1 LKQGIKADLYL
12 DAGKL
17 KKVKPSIVFDVEK
30 KSNNKKRTCQSE
42 RNNKN
47 SEIIAKSLFFKY
59 MLLIIMIQSIYF

>member
-30 KSNNKKRTCQSE
+30 RVIIRKGPVSLK
-42 RNNKN
+42 
-47 SEIIAKSLFFKY
+47 EIIKILK
-59 MLLIIMIQSIYF
+59 